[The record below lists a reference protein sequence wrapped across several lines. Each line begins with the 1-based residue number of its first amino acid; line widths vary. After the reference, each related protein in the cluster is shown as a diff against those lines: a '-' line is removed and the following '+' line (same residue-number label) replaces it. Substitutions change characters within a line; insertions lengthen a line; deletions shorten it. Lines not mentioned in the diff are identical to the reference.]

1 MIHIRNLKQAL
12 NHGLGLK
19 KMHRVIRFNQKV
31 GWHHTLNMN
40 IELRKNPKSDFEK
53 YFSKLINNA
62 VFKKPIDK
70 VRKHRDLKLVTTG
83 ARRNYL
89 LSEQNLF
96 LNIYLL

>member
-1 MIHIRNLKQAL
+1 
-12 NHGLGLK
+12 
-19 KMHRVIRFNQKV
+19 
-31 GWHHTLNMN
+31 MN

-53 YFSKLINNA
+53 YFLKLINNA
-62 VFKKPIDK
+62 VFKKTIDK
-70 VRKHRDLKLVTTG
+70 VRKHRDLKLVTTE